1 MTHDPVHCVVCGLA
15 LPAMTRKVAL
25 EKGAAAEVQVDD
37 GPKRT
42 FYRCIGRHTPEE
54 FLQAIGLVPKFVR
67 ASKAGGNR

>member
-1 MTHDPVHCVVCGLA
+1 MNPDPHRCIVCGTA
-15 LPAMTRKVAL
+15 LPEMTRKVAL
-25 EKGAAAEVQVDD
+25 EKGAAAEVQVDN

>member
-1 MTHDPVHCVVCGLA
+1 MKSDPARCIVCGLP

-54 FLQAIGLVPKFVR
+54 FLQAIGLVPKFTR
-67 ASKAGGNR
+67 ASKTGGR